1 MAHQDSTRILENWSC
16 GICYAVQSV
25 PSPSRNVTKLS
36 LDVSVFGKCWR
47 RCWNDRGPYH
57 HYLISPECSKSWFF
71 FIMAL
76 CDHPG
81 NAPEEIMFFNG
92 SRKYTLRREKLMTLL
107 NFLFEIP
114 WQEANLDSALEL
126 MSLINSI
133 IYHGFRTTL
142 LDIIV
147 QTNGLTSSKLF
158 SLKFDVLKKGM
169 EKRGMLSI
177 MRW

>member
-1 MAHQDSTRILENWSC
+1 
-16 GICYAVQSV
+16 
-25 PSPSRNVTKLS
+25 
-36 LDVSVFGKCWR
+36 
-47 RCWNDRGPYH
+47 
-57 HYLISPECSKSWFF
+57 
-71 FIMAL
+71 
-76 CDHPG
+76 
-81 NAPEEIMFFNG
+81 MFFNG

-107 NFLFEIP
+107 NFMFEIP